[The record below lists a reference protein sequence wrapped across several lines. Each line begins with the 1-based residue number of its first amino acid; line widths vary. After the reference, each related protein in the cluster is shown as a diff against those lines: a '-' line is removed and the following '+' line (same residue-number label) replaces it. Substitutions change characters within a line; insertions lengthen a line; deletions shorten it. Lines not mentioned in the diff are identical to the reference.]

1 MTSPPNTGPMAGAA
15 QVTRLTRP
23 SIMPRR
29 LNGAFSRMML
39 VSNGSETP
47 VPNAMMSRAASNI
60 GKVTASAPTTVPAE
74 NNATAV
80 TNRPLVGNVR
90 TMNGEVGMAMD
101 SSSR

>member
-1 MTSPPNTGPMAGAA
+1 MTSLPNTGPMAGAA

-47 VPNAMMSRAASNI
+47 VPNAMMSAPRATS
-60 GKVTASAPTTVPAE
+60 E
-74 NNATAV
+74 
-80 TNRPLVGNVR
+80 
-90 TMNGEVGMAMD
+90 
-101 SSSR
+101 SSRRARRPPYLPRTAPRR

>member
-47 VPNAMMSRAASNI
+47 VPNAMMSRAAIVCINRLKQFGIFSDFN
-60 GKVTASAPTTVPAE
+60 GPPYLPRTAP
-74 NNATAV
+74 
-80 TNRPLVGNVR
+80 RR
-90 TMNGEVGMAMD
+90 
-101 SSSR
+101 